1 MKKIVIYIFL
11 CFIVYQKVPAQ
22 DIVSADRRIDWQPG
36 IPGGIPIYPAGVNVT
51 DYGATGDGITND
63 TQAFLDA
70 IAFCPD
76 SHAVFIPTGSY
87 LITDRLDIRRPIV
100 LRGAG
105 PDQTFLIFER
115 LPDAVQYQRTNIWIG
130 ISRQGF
136 TAEILGGCNKGS
148 DRITVSDASGF
159 SSGDLVEIRQDND
172 PAVMARPIVPPD
184 ENDSWAEDHWG
195 WRAVGQFLIITS
207 VNETNNTLTL
217 HKPLYYSYNLN
228 MNPAISRC
236 DSPTKYAGIE
246 DLHLE
251 LIVDCN
257 GYYGNIQ
264 MDEAVYCWVKNV
276 HSYKCSRSHIGI
288 WGGLG
293 NVVRDSYFEY
303 SHGYAGGQ
311 GYGVNLIDRATDNL
325 IENNIFDYLQGKM
338 MTAVGVCGNVYGYNY
353 GRRTMDDLGDFADMH
368 ADMSAHGHHA
378 YMNLFEGNSTNR
390 AHLDSYWGSNANY
403 ILLRNKMLCPD
414 GYERSTV
421 PVGLDENNP
430 FMSLVGNVLHHE
442 NCMDE
447 RNQYHVVWDL
457 PNEPDD
463 FVDPNLTLNTLI
475 RHGNYDYLSENTF
488 WEPDISNHD
497 IPNSYYLEEKPEFF
511 TNAPWGDTDWPLLGP
526 DILHKGIIPAQQRF
540 CDLNGITPPSPPSNL
555 TAEVSSD
562 RVILTWSDNSHNE
575 QGFRMEQ
582 SIDGI
587 NFRRAGVTMPD
598 INSYT
603 FTGLEPY
610 TAYWYR
616 VCSYIDEAGNSSY
629 SNVVSATTQ
638 EEIADSL
645 AAWYKFDGNAAD
657 SSGNNYHGEVDGPT
671 VTTGR
676 TDQAYLFDG
685 LDDIITVPAWD
696 APLNGTDQAFTITG
710 WIYPYSVSGNN
721 WVVSDD
727 SPWGNFIFGLV
738 EGRLLIKWIKETNT
752 RYSLKSVEY
761 PTVKVNSF
769 SHVAVTY
776 DPVNRIVRLYLNG
789 QQVAIDRY
797 NKPTGPWLFNDLY
810 IGRGAEQGEMESF
823 NGIMDDLRIYKSC
836 LSGTDILR
844 IYHGGMIP
852 PEAPVN
858 LVASAVSSRQ
868 INLSWQYYSPIEDG
882 FRISRSAD
890 STTFTQLIQLPI
902 HQTSFHDTG
911 LTRAMKYYYR
921 VTSYNSLYE
930 SDPAV
935 ASATTLLKPNRIY
948 LSHNYPNP
956 FNSGTTLNY
965 ELTESSRAV
974 VTVYDILG
982 RKVRTLRDKCH
993 EADWYTVSWNGKNER
1008 GERVSSGIYIICLAV
1023 KSVRKYQK
1031 ALLVK

>member
-1 MKKIVIYIFL
+1 MIFKRILICIFL
-11 CFIVYQKVPAQ
+11 YFFVYLKIPAQ
-22 DIVSADRRIDWQPG
+22 DSNNMSGWIGYLPG
-36 IPGGIPIYPAGVNVT
+36 IPRGIPYYPVGVNVT
-51 DYGATGDGITND
+51 GYGAAGDGSTND

-70 IAFCPD
+70 IAACPD
-76 SHAVFIPTGSY
+76 SHAVFIPAGRY
-87 LITDRLDIRRPIV
+87 VITDRLDIRRSIV

-105 PDQTFLIFER
+105 PDETFLIFQR

-130 ISRQGF
+130 ISRRGF
-136 TAEILGGCNKGS
+136 SAEILDGYNMGS
-148 DRITVSDASGF
+148 DMMVVSDVSGF
-159 SSGDLVEIRQDND
+159 AAGDLVEIRQDND
-172 PAVMARPIVPPD
+172 PAVMARPIVPPE
-184 ENDSWAEDHWG
+184 ENDSWAEGHWG
-195 WRAVGQFLIITS
+195 WRAVGQFLIISS
-207 VNETNNTLTL
+207 VHETDNMLYFQ
-217 HKPLYYSYNLN
+217 KPLYYSYNLN
-228 MNPAISRC
+228 MNPEVTRC
-236 DSPTKYAGIE
+236 DSPTKYAGVE
-246 DLHLE
+246 DLHIE
-251 LIVDCN
+251 LVVDCN

-264 MDEAVYCWVKNV
+264 MDDAVYCWVKNV

-293 NVVRDSYFEY
+293 NVIRDSYFEY

-378 YMNLFEGNSTNR
+378 NMNLFEGNSTNR
-390 AHLDSYWGSNANY
+390 AHLDTYWGSNARY
-403 ILLRNKMLCPD
+403 ILLRNTMICPE
-414 GYERSTV
+414 GYERSRV
-421 PVGLDENNP
+421 PAMIDKNNP
-430 FMSLVGNVLHHE
+430 YMRFLGNILHHE
-442 NCMDE
+442 ICTED
-447 RNQYHVVWDL
+447 RVVWVVPD
-457 PNEPDD
+457 EPDD
-463 FVDPNLTLNTLI
+463 FSDPDFTLSTLI
-475 RHGNYDYLSENTF
+475 RHGNYDYMSENTF
-488 WEPDISNHD
+488 WDPEIPDHT
-497 IPNSYYLEEKPEFF
+497 IPDSYYLTEKPEFF
-511 TNAPWGDTDWPLLGP
+511 TNAPWGDTPWPIIGP
-526 DILHKGIIPAQQRF
+526 DVLHKGIIPAQQRF
-540 CDLNGITPPSPPSNL
+540 CDLNGITPPQAPLNL
-555 TAEVSSD
+555 SAGVSAD
-562 RVILTWSDNSHNE
+562 RITLTWSDHSSNE
-575 QGFRMEQ
+575 QGFRIEQ

-587 NFRRAGVTMPD
+587 NFQRAAVTRPD
-598 INSYT
+598 SCSYT
-603 FTGLEPY
+603 FIGLKPY
-610 TAYWYR
+610 TTYWYR

-629 SNVVSATTQ
+629 SNVVSVTTQ
-638 EEIADSL
+638 EEIPDEL

-671 VTTGR
+671 LTTGR
-676 TDQAYLFDG
+676 TDQGYLFDG
-685 LDDIITVPAWD
+685 NDDIITVPAWD
-696 APLNGTDQAFTITG
+696 APLNGNNQAFSITA
-710 WIYPYSVSGNN
+710 WVYPYSVSVNN

-738 EGRLLIKWIKETNT
+738 EGRLKIKWLKETNT
-752 RYSLKSVEY
+752 RYSLMSVEY
-761 PTVKVNSF
+761 PTVRANTF

-797 NKPTGPWLFNDLY
+797 NKPTGLWLFNDLY

-823 NGIMDDLRIYKSC
+823 NGILDDLRIYKSC

-868 INLSWQYYSPIEDG
+868 INLSWQYYSPVEDG

-890 STTFTQLIQLPI
+890 STTFTQLAQLPI
-902 HQTSFHDTG
+902 HQTSFHDSG
-911 LTRAMKYYYR
+911 LTRATKYYYR
-921 VTSYNSLYE
+921 VTAYNSLYE

-935 ASATTLLKPNRIY
+935 ASATTLLKPNRVY

-982 RKVRTLRDKCH
+982 RKVRTLRDNWH

-1023 KSVRKYQK
+1023 KSFRKYQK